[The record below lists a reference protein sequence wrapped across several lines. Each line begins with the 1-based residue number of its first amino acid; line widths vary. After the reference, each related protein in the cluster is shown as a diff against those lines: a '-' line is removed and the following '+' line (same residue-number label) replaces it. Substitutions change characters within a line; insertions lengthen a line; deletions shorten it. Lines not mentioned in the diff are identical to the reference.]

1 MKTRVPWNKL
11 DKNDYI
17 RFVKSSYQHPG
28 CCLMIDFEEYEPC
41 YEKINW
47 KKLFSKYPLE
57 DWIITEQEKSF
68 YNKLTNELTV
78 YRADNEY
85 DENKLSWTLNENI
98 ARYFAREHSYTNI
111 YKRVVDKSKVR
122 CVLLDMDEDEVII
135 I

>member
-11 DKNDYI
+11 NKNDYI
-17 RFVKSSYQHPG
+17 RFVKFTYQHPG

-57 DWIITEQEKSF
+57 DWITTEQEKSF
-68 YNKLTNELTV
+68 YNKLSDELTV

-85 DENKLSWTLNENI
+85 DENKLSWTLNEDI
-98 ARYFAREHSYTNI
+98 ARYFVREHNYTNI
-111 YKRVVDKSKVR
+111 YKRIVNKSKVR
-122 CVLLDMDEDEVII
+122 CVLLDMDEDEII
-135 I
+135 LI